1 VSVYAAYPSIL
12 KIGDFL
18 LKDKAKRFKSNH
30 VRYDKIRL
38 FCRSMTKVRKKLK
51 ELIPDAFVSSVK
63 RFLKNKEGERKKLYI
78 RNIKVLQFKF
88 KNTHIP

>member
-1 VSVYAAYPSIL
+1 MLATMEYAYS
-12 KIGDFL
+12 
-18 LKDKAKRFKSNH
+18 H
-30 VRYDKIRL
+30 
-38 FCRSMTKVRKKLK
+38 RSRTKVRKKLK

-63 RFLKNKEGERKKLYI
+63 RFLKNREGKRKKLYI